1 MCPSVACIDTMIIN
15 YMNLVYI
22 YIYTYI
28 YKFIICAG
36 ILGSL
41 LLRPAKTSIR
51 HRWRQDVRGVSPM
64 TGF

>member
-22 YIYTYI
+22 YIY
-28 YKFIICAG
+28 KFIICAG

-41 LLRPAKTSIR
+41 PLRPAKTSIR
-51 HRWRQDVRGVSPM
+51 HRWRQDARGFSPM